1 MNDLVHT
8 YMNNSKQK
16 RQVASDITIDST
28 NRIQTIL
35 TILQLT
41 FLKNNVGTAHPIKHR
56 SAPITSLGLTGF
68 FHGRHRLK
76 DFGFATLVKT
86 GKGKVSKGVVPTS
99 DAYLKDAAHYAHII
113 AAMTVMTNAGLEVQV
128 YLGNGEFYA
137 YPASSIRIYTTTAQ
151 LKIDIFVPG
160 VAVESG
166 VNYDTQGVP
175 YKPTL
180 VIPFE
185 RYPKSADP
193 CSIVQ
198 DDKVVRLEG
207 AQMSARV
214 FKIYS
219 DLMGSPGVV
228 LRKDNPLIEEME
240 VDPGYSMW
248 EQLYEEMDK
257 DPQFPQ
263 DPQSQYRFVKSWQ
276 DPTTITEVLDASRR
290 FNDELDA
297 INEVKEHKICCGF

>member
-35 TILQLT
+35 TIPQLN

-175 YKPTL
+175 CKPAV
-180 VIPFE
+180 VISFE
-185 RYPKSADP
+185 
-193 CSIVQ
+193 
-198 DDKVVRLEG
+198 
-207 AQMSARV
+207 M
-214 FKIYS
+214 
-219 DLMGSPGVV
+219 
-228 LRKDNPLIEEME
+228 
-240 VDPGYSMW
+240 
-248 EQLYEEMDK
+248 
-257 DPQFPQ
+257 
-263 DPQSQYRFVKSWQ
+263 
-276 DPTTITEVLDASRR
+276 
-290 FNDELDA
+290 
-297 INEVKEHKICCGF
+297 